1 MTDRSPAEGKLI
13 GMPASPGIVIGP
25 VHLLLWEVPEV
36 PHRIVP
42 DEAIP
47 GEIRRFHEALEKA
60 KLRLQQV
67 RLRAERHAGPE
78 EAAIFEVQLMIISD
92 AELISS
98 VEKLIRQNIS
108 AEKAFDLVL
117 IEWRQNFARHTQPTI
132 RERVGDFTDVH
143 IRVLS
148 ILLGLPDHDPV
159 DLPKGS
165 NAILVTHDLTP
176 SLTVQLDRDA
186 IAAIA
191 TDAGTRTSHVAI
203 LARSLGLPAVVG
215 LRDATHKLHPGE
227 EVILDGSSG
236 VVIAHPSR
244 AQIEAYSDR
253 AMRELATT
261 QEMQALSLAEPITLD
276 GVRIT
281 LRANVDLPEE
291 AEAAAHSGAEG
302 VGLMRTEFLV
312 VGRATMP
319 DEEEQYRA
327 YTRVVKAF
335 GNKPVVI
342 RTFDVGGDKLPVG
355 GFPTEANPF
364 LGWRAIRMCL
374 DEPEIFKT
382 QLRALLRAAMHGDVR
397 IMLPLVVTVDE
408 VRQAKRLLEAAAAEL
423 DARGVD
429 YRHDLP
435 LGVMVETPAA
445 ALGSDT
451 LIGEVAFFSIGTN
464 DLVQYT
470 LAVDRGNA
478 NLASRFTPLH
488 PAVLRLIKRTV
499 EVGHANG
506 LEVSVCGEMASQ
518 PIMAFALIGLGVR
531 QLSVAARSVPL
542 VKAIVR
548 GVSAEIATEAANAAL
563 ATRTA
568 RDSERELRSRLL
580 AAFGDADFLR
590 DGLPEFVDGN
600 TFEGIS
606 GP

>member
-1 MTDRSPAEGKLI
+1 
-13 GMPASPGIVIGP
+13 MPASPGIVIGP

-78 EAAIFEVQLMIISD
+78 EAAIFEVQLMILSD

-236 VVIAHPSR
+236 VVIAHPTR

-261 QEMQALSLAEPITLD
+261 QEMQAMSLAEPITLD

-319 DEEEQYRA
+319 DEEEQYKA

-408 VRQAKRLLEAAAAEL
+408 VRQAKRLLETAAVEL

-499 EVGHANG
+499 DVGHANG

-548 GVSAEIATEAANAAL
+548 GVSAEIAAEAANAAL